1 MQVIFVINRSIY
13 FILHIFRETHLKYEY
28 KKKKKQIFLFSSRIT
43 YIKLTLLIQ
52 YSIFLIHKISI
63 LILYMRSISI
73 TFLFILKRSFETKEQ
88 KIRHTVFYLHI
99 ILPLPLIAI
108 KPFIRRAKNLP
119 DETLDFI
126 PLSKKIHSGM
136 VW

>member
-52 YSIFLIHKISI
+52 YSIFLIHKIYI

-73 TFLFILKRSFETKEQ
+73 AFSIHSQTFLR
-88 KIRHTVFYLHI
+88 
-99 ILPLPLIAI
+99 
-108 KPFIRRAKNLP
+108 N
-119 DETLDFI
+119 
-126 PLSKKIHSGM
+126 
-136 VW
+136 